1 MFLSILLLLS
11 LIPQGARLM
20 SQSSYDEEQ
29 TRQPHSSGRCVPT
42 QPTFV
47 NKNI

>member
-1 MFLSILLLLS
+1 MFLSILVLLS
-11 LIPQGARLM
+11 LIPQGARM